1 MLIVLLLDFIF
12 YMCSFIRVNGLLYLI
27 FFVSVLYMFLFN
39 SWWDVVKMYV
49 EPLVKFI
56 VHNIEQPDIF

>member
-1 MLIVLLLDFIF
+1 MSCKIFFTLMLIVLLLDFIF

-39 SWWDVVKMYV
+39 S
-49 EPLVKFI
+49 
-56 VHNIEQPDIF
+56 